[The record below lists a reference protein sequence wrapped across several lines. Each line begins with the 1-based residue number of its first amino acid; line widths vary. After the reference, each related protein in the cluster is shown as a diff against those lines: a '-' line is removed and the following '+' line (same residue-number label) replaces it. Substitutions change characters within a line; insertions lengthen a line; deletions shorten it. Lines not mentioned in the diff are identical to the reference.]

1 MGTLSAREA
10 ARGGRHR
17 RREGVERPARSLQRE
32 EDDDA
37 DGFAPSPLESSL
49 GFAGRSFSLLFSVF
63 FYFFSV
69 FDLIEV
75 ANELQIL

>member
-17 RREGVERPARSLQRE
+17 RRGVERPARSLQRE

-69 FDLIEV
+69 FDLIGL